1 MSPLAF
7 LASTPHTNAAKIFL
21 NWILT
26 REGQNQFQ
34 KLIFPNKAS
43 SIRFSFSILT
53 ESIFSPGLEEFKDKI
68 NAFLPWLESLVQN
81 SDRRP
86 TLQNSGDRYALAW
99 RIRSLGAPV
108 WFRSKLVYVR

>member
-1 MSPLAF
+1 LKDWQQSALAMSPLAF

-53 ESIFSPGLEEFKDKI
+53 GSIFSPGLEEFKDKDQCVSSV
-68 NAFLPWLESLVQN
+68 A
-81 SDRRP
+81 
-86 TLQNSGDRYALAW
+86 
-99 RIRSLGAPV
+99 
-108 WFRSKLVYVR
+108 

>member
-1 MSPLAF
+1 LKDWQQSALAMSPLAF

-86 TLQNSGDRYALAW
+86 TL
-99 RIRSLGAPV
+99 
-108 WFRSKLVYVR
+108 